1 MGVQVKV
8 SPNGRIVIPADVRRQ
23 LGIEKGGTLTLDVD
37 EFGVTLTTGK
47 QRVRK
52 AQQLYAKMME
62 GKPRMSVDEFLK
74 FRREEAKREEEE
86 MNALGRS

>member
-37 EFGVTLTTGK
+37 EFGVRLSTFK
-47 QRVRK
+47 QRVRN
-52 AQQLYAKMME
+52 AQELYAKMME
-62 GKPRMSVDEFLK
+62 GKQGITVDEFIAEK
-74 FRREEAKREEEE
+74 RRDATSEKY
-86 MNALGRS
+86 